1 MDLQNMTRWL
11 KLLILNSV
19 TTFLMLPA
27 RSQDQTC
34 PANINFS
41 SGDISSWSAKTGL
54 VSGATLG
61 YPAPNTGV
69 TSIPEFSISTTGV
82 KVITSSFIDPFGN
95 FPTVPVVN
103 GYAYGYSIQIGSTAT
118 SWDLHSGAREPGGF
132 TRAITYSINVPA
144 GPASTPYTM
153 TYAYAMVL
161 ENGTHNSS
169 NQPLFKA
176 TLSTPAG
183 VIACA
188 SPSYYLP
195 TLNDAQ
201 PGQGQGGSGGIG
213 ATLDSASAIANGFT
227 VSPKLFLSHSGNSG
241 DNGVYLQDVW
251 TKGWTE
257 VTFDLSAYRGQQVS
271 LSFESD
277 NCVPGAHFAY
287 AYVALRHDCG
297 GLEISG
303 APVACT
309 NTSTI
314 YSVPALAN
322 GSYEWSVP
330 NGWTINSGAATSI
343 INVKPGNAGGII
355 TVHEVNGCADLR
367 DTIAVG
373 TVPPTVAG
381 RVITDNTVC
390 AGTNSTS
397 LNLTG
402 QSGNILNWISSTDGG
417 ASWDSIGNSSTV
429 YTALNLNATTQFRA
443 LVQNGPSCSIDSSA
457 AAVITVNPKSVGGA
471 LNPDNTNICLGQT
484 TNSFINLTGST
495 GAIVNWQSS
504 FDNTTWNDFTP
515 VHTDSSYN
523 VNIINRTTYYR
534 TIVKSGVCPA
544 DTSSVA
550 KINFIN
556 TPFPAASI
564 DPAAASICYGKSV
577 QLNATI
583 TTGTDYTWTDLNSSG
598 NAASAVIPTLPY
610 SIHNIVSPQQ
620 TTNYVLTVTNTG
632 CPNALTDTFH
642 VDVTQPIIVFAG
654 NDTAIVADQPLQLN
668 MTVNDPSANQ
678 YAWTPGTGLNST
690 TIPNPVASLSA
701 WAGGSITY
709 VVRATNAAGCYGED
723 NIKVT
728 IFKTAPDIFVPSAFT
743 PNSDGR
749 NDIMR
754 PICVGISQLNYF
766 RIYNRWGQ
774 LVFSTSEIGKG
785 WDGTIG
791 GTQQPTSSY
800 VYVAQGVDYTGK
812 TVFKKGNITL
822 IR

>member
-1 MDLQNMTRWL
+1 MDLQDMTRWI
-11 KLLILNSV
+11 KLFLIHGII
-19 TTFLMLPA
+19 TFSGLSA
-27 RSQDQTC
+27 WSQDQTC
-34 PANINFS
+34 PFNINFS
-41 SGDISSWSAKTGL
+41 SGDLSSWSAQTGL
-54 VSGATLG
+54 VGHAVKN
-61 YPAPNTGV
+61 YAAPNTGV
-69 TSIPEFSISTTGV
+69 STIPEYSIATNGIQ
-82 KVITSSFIDPFGN
+82 VITSSFNDAFGN
-95 FPTVPVVN
+95 FQTIPVIN
-103 GYAYGYSIQIGSTAT
+103 GYAYGYSIKIGSTAT
-118 SWDLHSGAREPGGF
+118 SWDLHTGTREPGGF

-161 ENGTHNSS
+161 ENGTHNST

-176 TLSTPAG
+176 TLSTPGG

-195 TLNDAQ
+195 TLNDAN
-201 PGQGQGGSGGIG
+201 PGQGGGTGTG
-213 ATLDSASAIANGFT
+213 ATLDSAAALANGFK
-227 VSPKLFLSHSGNSG
+227 VSPKLFLSHSGQAG
-241 DNGVYLQDVW
+241 DNGIYLQDVW

-271 LSFESD
+271 LTFESD
-277 NCVPGAHFAY
+277 NCTPGAHFAY
-287 AYVALRHDCG
+287 AYVALRHDCA

-322 GSYEWSVP
+322 GSYEWTVP
-330 NGWTINSGAATSI
+330 EGWAINSGGSTNI
-343 INVKPGNAGGII
+343 IDVKPGTAGGII
-355 TVHEVNGCADLR
+355 TVHEVNSCADLR
-367 DTIAVG
+367 DTISVG

-390 AGTNSTS
+390 AGTNSTA

-402 QSGNILNWISSTDGG
+402 QSGNVLNWITSTDGVN
-417 ASWDSIGNSSTV
+417 WDSTGNTNTN
-429 YTALNLNATTQFRA
+429 YTAQNLNTTTQYRA
-443 LVQNGPSCSIDSSA
+443 LIQNGPSCSIDTSA
-457 AAVITVNPKSVGGA
+457 AAIITVNPKSVGGA
-471 LNPDNTNICLGQT
+471 LTPDNTNICLGQT
-484 TNSFINLTGST
+484 TNSFINLTGKT

-504 FDNTTWNDFTP
+504 FDNVSWSDFTP
-515 VHTDSSYN
+515 VYQDSAYN
-523 VNIINRTTYYR
+523 VNSINRTIYYR

-544 DTSSVA
+544 DTSSA
-550 KINFIN
+550 ARINFIN
-556 TPFPAASI
+556 TPFPAATV
-564 DPAAASICYGKSV
+564 DPADASICYGKSV

-583 TTGTDYTWTDLNSSG
+583 TTGTDYTWTDLNSSAG
-598 NAASAVIPTLPY
+598 AASAIIPSLPHT
-610 SIHNIVSPQQ
+610 IHNIVSPLQ
-620 TTNYVLTVTNTG
+620 TTNYVLTVTNAG
-632 CPNALTDTFH
+632 CPNVLTDTVH

-654 NDTAIVADQPLQLN
+654 NDTAIVADQPLQMN

-678 YAWTPGTGLNST
+678 YTWTPGTGLNST
-690 TIPNPVASLSA
+690 TISNPVASLSA

-709 VVRATNAAGCYGED
+709 VVRATNTAGCYGED
-723 NIKVT
+723 NVKVT

-743 PNSDGR
+743 PNSDGH
-749 NDIMR
+749 NDIMK

-774 LVFSTSEIGKG
+774 LVFSTSEIGRG
-785 WDGTIG
+785 WDGMIG
-791 GTQQPTSSY
+791 GSQQPTSSY